1 MARPE
6 SIKDI
11 PLEERN
17 EQIGSFNVGK
27 LSTSPTLLK
36 HYATFVEQI
45 EKAGGHIVPNK
56 WNSSEVDIFI
66 PKTSHLLDY
75 RLSDMQQSWDHSKK
89 MYDKAVLRD
98 GIGDMSEWDRDRIVK
113 FAEAEQLPNPF
124 DPFCANDDELDE
136 IRRELEAS
144 R

>member
-1 MARPE
+1 
-6 SIKDI
+6 
-11 PLEERN
+11 
-17 EQIGSFNVGK
+17 
-27 LSTSPTLLK
+27 
-36 HYATFVEQI
+36 
-45 EKAGGHIVPNK
+45 
-56 WNSSEVDIFI
+56 
-66 PKTSHLLDY
+66 
-75 RLSDMQQSWDHSKK
+75 MQQSWDHSKK